1 MRSQTGRSIV
11 SGAFL
16 LLVLAELVA
25 LLRGLFAKPVLRSD
39 FCDFPEQCL
48 DIFQRDAFAT
58 ARWIWWVGVVVAAVA
73 VVVTLASSAAPRLA
87 QSWAVG
93 AAALLF
99 VATGY
104 LTPVLWDTAASFDR
118 YAVVTILS
126 VQYLLALLLL
136 QISALLLV
144 HDITGWRIAP
154 RRDRQPSA
162 A

>member
-1 MRSQTGRSIV
+1 MAGIV
-11 SGAFL
+11 SWAFL
-16 LLVLAELVA
+16 VLLLAEFVA
-25 LLRGLFAKPVLRSD
+25 LVRGLFAKPILRSN

-48 DIFQRDAFAT
+48 DIFEHDAFAT
-58 ARWIWWVGVVVAAVA
+58 ARWIWWAGVAVAALA
-73 VVVTLASSAAPRLA
+73 VVVKVASSAAPRLA
-87 QSWAVG
+87 GSWAVA
-93 AAALLF
+93 AAALLL
-99 VATGY
+99 VATGF
-104 LTPVLWDTAASFDR
+104 LTPVLWDTAASYDR

-154 RRDRQPSA
+154 RQERQPSA